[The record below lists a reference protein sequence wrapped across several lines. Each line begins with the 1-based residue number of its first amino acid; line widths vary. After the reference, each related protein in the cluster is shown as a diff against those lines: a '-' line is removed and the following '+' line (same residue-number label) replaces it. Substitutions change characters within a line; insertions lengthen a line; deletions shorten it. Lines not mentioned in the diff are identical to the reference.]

1 MALAVVLSFILTLV
15 LGFEDIPV
23 ETPEPARDHPQPAA
37 FTAQAPAVKP
47 N

>member
-1 MALAVVLSFILTLV
+1 MVLAVVLSFILTLV

-23 ETPEPARDHPQPAA
+23 EEQDKERTPVTDVQ
-37 FTAQAPAVKP
+37 QNVQV